1 MIEFNPF
8 FKKYRAGLKRVAVV
22 YPNRYIGGITNL
34 GLQRIYYEINRS
46 EDFVAERFYMD
57 VSRGLRSVE
66 FGTPLNY
73 FDIALISIQYEEDY
87 FNALKILRESKF
99 SGRVVVGGPCVTEN
113 PFSFYDFFDRFFL
126 GEAENVVIDIVE
138 DISVNGLMPFSKK
151 RRVAE
156 LDNEMKMQ
164 IISTNAYGKSI
175 LIEIGRGCY
184 RGCRFCIVRQ
194 IYKPTRWRKKEDVIE
209 IAEANRKITKKVAL
223 IAPSPTDHPQF
234 KEIVSELIEMGF
246 EVSPSSIRADRFDEE
261 MADLLPTRTL
271 TIAPEAGSEG
281 LREILNKG
289 IDEEDVLNAVKISK
303 AEKIKLYFMFGLPF
317 EKKEDLDGI
326 IKLVE
331 KVKSMGKK
339 VSVSLNP
346 LVPKPHTPFQWLPF
360 GGNPKKS
367 VKENIEEL
375 KWKRD
380 YLISRLR
387 KICEVNTDRI
397 DDFAIQTI
405 ISRGV
410 RLKLL
415 RKISLNKILKSDF
428 SRFLGRIDLDA
439 PLPWDE
445 IEMGYKKEKLKRE
458 FEKIF

>member
-8 FKKYRAGLKRVAVV
+8 FKKYRPGLKKVAVI

-34 GLQRIYYEINRS
+34 GLQRIYYEINKS
-46 EDFVAERFYMD
+46 EEFVAERFYTD
-57 VSRGLRSVE
+57 VERGLRSVE
-66 FGTPLNY
+66 FGIPLNY

-126 GEAENVVIDIVE
+126 GEAENVVIDVIKDASVE
-138 DISVNGLMPFSKK
+138 GLMPFSKR
-151 RRVAE
+151 RRVSK

-184 RGCRFCIVRQ
+184 RSCRFCIVRQ
-194 IYKPTRWRKKEDVIE
+194 IYRPARWRKKEDVIE
-209 IAEANRKITKKVAL
+209 IAEVNRKFAEKVAL

-234 KEIVSELIEMGF
+234 KDIVSELIQMGF

-261 MADLLPTRTL
+261 VAELLPTKSLTL
-271 TIAPEAGSEG
+271 APEAGSDK

-289 IDEEDVLNAVKISK
+289 IDEEDVLNAVRISK
-303 AEKIKLYFMFGLPF
+303 AEKIKLYFMYGLPF

-331 KVKSMGKK
+331 KVRSLGKK

-360 GGNPKKS
+360 GGNPEKS
-367 VKENIEEL
+367 VKKNIEEL
-375 KWKRD
+375 KWKRE
-380 YLISRLR
+380 YLISHLR
-387 KICEVNTDRI
+387 KICEVNADKI

-410 RLKLL
+410 RLRLMK
-415 RKISLNKILKSDF
+415 KISLNRILKSDL
-428 SRFLGRIDLDA
+428 SRLLGCMDVDS

-458 FEKIF
+458 FEKIL